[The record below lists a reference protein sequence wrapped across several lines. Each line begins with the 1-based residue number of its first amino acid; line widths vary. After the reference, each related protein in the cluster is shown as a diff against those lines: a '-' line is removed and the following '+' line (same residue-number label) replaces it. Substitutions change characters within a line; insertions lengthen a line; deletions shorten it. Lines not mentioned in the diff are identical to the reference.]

1 MNPALWVS
9 KTGLDAQQKSM
20 QVTSNNLAN
29 VNTTGFKKD
38 RANFEDLFYQNVRQ
52 PGGQSSQD
60 TLLPSGLMLGTGS
73 RVVGTE
79 KIHSQGNIQQT
90 ERSLDLAIEG
100 KGFFQI
106 QRPDGQIAYS
116 RDGSFQVDD
125 QGQMV
130 TSGGYLL
137 DPPIEIPEDAE
148 SVTIGTDG
156 TVSARMP
163 GQPQEQDL
171 GQIELADFVNPSGLE
186 AIGENLFLETA
197 ASGAPIIGEPGEG
210 ALGQVRQGALE
221 SSNVNIAEELVNM
234 IENQRGFETNTR
246 AISTT
251 DQMLQFMNQ
260 NV

>member
-20 QVTSNNLAN
+20 QVISNNLAN
-29 VNTTGFKKD
+29 VNTNGFKKD
-38 RANFEDLFYQNVRQ
+38 RANFEDLFYQTVRQ

-60 TLLPSGLMLGTGS
+60 TLLPTGLMLGTGS

-79 KIHSQGNIQQT
+79 KIHTQGNIIQT
-90 ERSLDLAIEG
+90 ERSLDVAIEG

-106 QRPDGQIAYS
+106 MRPDGNIAYT
-116 RDGSFQVDD
+116 RDGGFNLNQD
-125 QGQMV
+125 GQIV

-137 DPPIEIPEDAE
+137 DPVIAVPQEAQH
-148 SVTIGTDG
+148 VTIGTDG
-156 TVSARMP
+156 TVSVRMP
-163 GQPQEQDL
+163 GDPQPQEI
-171 GQIELADFVNPSGLE
+171 GQLELADFINPAGLQP
-186 AIGENLFLETA
+186 IGENLFLETA
-197 ASGAPIIGEPGEG
+197 ASGAPLVGLPGDN
-210 ALGQVRQGALE
+210 ALGTVMQGALE

-234 IENQRGFETNTR
+234 IETQRGFETNTR

>member
-20 QVTSNNLAN
+20 QVVSNNLAN
-29 VNTTGFKKD
+29 VNTNGFKKD
-38 RANFEDLFYQNVRQ
+38 RANFEDLFYQTVRQ

-60 TLLPSGLMLGTGS
+60 TLLPTGLMLGTGS

-79 KIHSQGNIQQT
+79 KIHTQGNIIQT
-90 ERSLDLAIEG
+90 ERSLDVAIEG

-106 QRPDGQIAYS
+106 LRPDGEVAYT
-116 RDGSFQVDD
+116 RDGGFQLNQD
-125 QGQMV
+125 GQIV

-137 DPPIEIPEDAE
+137 EPAIAVPEEAE
-148 SVTIGTDG
+148 HVTIGTDG
-156 TVSARMP
+156 TVSAKMP
-163 GQPQEQDL
+163 GEAQPQEL
-171 GQIELADFVNPSGLE
+171 GQLELADFINPAGLQPV
-186 AIGENLFLETA
+186 GENLFVETA
-197 ASGAPIIGEPGEG
+197 ASGGPLIGVPGEN
-210 ALGQVRQGALE
+210 ALGTVMQGALE

-234 IENQRGFETNTR
+234 IETQRGFETNTR
-246 AISTT
+246 ALSTT

>member
-29 VNTTGFKKD
+29 VNTNGFKKD
-38 RANFEDLFYQNVRQ
+38 RANFEDLFYQTVRQ

-90 ERSLDLAIEG
+90 ERSLDVAIQG

-106 QRPDGQIAYS
+106 QRPDGEIAYT
-116 RDGSFQVDD
+116 RDGAFQVNNE
-125 QGQMV
+125 GQVV

-137 DPPIEIPEDAE
+137 DPPIEVPEDAQGI
-148 SVTIGTDG
+148 TIGTDG
-156 TVSARMP
+156 TVSARLP
-163 GQPQEQDL
+163 GQPEEQNL
-171 GQIELADFVNPSGLE
+171 GQIELADFINPSGLE
-186 AIGENLFLETA
+186 PIGENLFRETA
-197 ASGAPIIGEPGEG
+197 ASGGPILGEPGEG
-210 ALGQVRQGALE
+210 ALGQVQQGALE